1 MEIVNGR
8 GRKTGRGQEVLGKVA
23 ILNMTMSS
31 LTRPEKDDAF
41 GSGGR
46 ELGKILHVGESKCK
60 GPEGEIVIVATQ

>member
-31 LTRPEKDDAF
+31 LTRPEKDEG
-41 GSGGR
+41 GSWGR
-46 ELGKILHVGESKCK
+46 FYM
-60 GPEGEIVIVATQ
+60 